1 MTNSDASATPSN
13 PADLRYL
20 PSHEWARA
28 EPDGTCTIGIS
39 DHAQEALGEL
49 VYVELPS
56 VGDQFGKGDQFGVVE
71 STKAASDVYC
81 PVGGEVVAIN
91 EALADTPEAVN
102 TDPFGAGWLI
112 RIKPDAPDQLGELL
126 NADDYAAGLA

>member
-1 MTNSDASATPSN
+1 MTNSDAPATPSS

-20 PSHEWARA
+20 PSHEWVRV

-56 VGDQFGKGDQFGVVE
+56 TGDQFGKGDQFGVVE

-91 EALADTPEAVN
+91 EALADAPEAVN
-102 TDPFGAGWLI
+102 NDPFGAGWLI

-126 NADDYAAGLA
+126 SADDYAAGLA